1 MSYIKEIVQQYNTS
15 LVNGLTNS
23 EANQRLVKEGYNS
36 LKEEKKQTFI
46 LTLLKQFND
55 PTIYLLL
62 IAVALSLFLK
72 EFIDAIIIIVV
83 LIINSF
89 VGAIQEYKA
98 EKALDSLKKLS
109 SPHAGVIRESK
120 LYKVLA
126 SEIVLGDIIYLQEGD
141 IVPSDILLFD
151 INNLEVDESL
161 LTGESL
167 PVRKKYIDKDLSS
180 LSLSLQDNMAFM
192 STRVIKG
199 NAKGIC
205 IKRGM
210 DSEVGKIANLI
221 DDNKI
226 KTPLQNR
233 LVSLSKFLG
242 VFTIIIVLLVLLY
255 SLVMKKNLIESLV
268 FAISLAV
275 AAIPEGLPAV
285 VTIVLSL
292 GVFKLVKVNALVRTL
307 PSVETLGSVDV
318 VCSDKTGTLT
328 KNKLSVE
335 AIFYNGKNVKDI
347 SSTILEQAFV
357 FNNNATLDQGDPLEM
372 ALNRYVDNYQEI
384 KKKCQRIKEIP
395 FSSEDKIMMVVCKID
410 NKRCLTSKGA
420 YEEIIKRCN
429 HIYINDN
436 IEILTLKHRQL
447 LELELEKMTSKALK
461 VIAFSYSFEEKEKE
475 QIFLGLV
482 GLIDPPREGILESVN
497 KLLSANIK
505 PVMITGDHIN
515 TAYTIGKEIGFCQS
529 KEECLDL
536 SLHSSLD
543 DIDIEKY
550 KVFAR
555 VNPLHKVKIV
565 EHYQFHNH
573 VVAMTGDGV
582 NDSPAL
588 KKADV
593 GISMGLNGSDVSKVS
608 SDIILQDDNF
618 KTIERAIEEGRNVF
632 INIKKA
638 ILFLLSSNLGEVI
651 VILSFI
657 FLNLPSPLISI
668 HILWV
673 NLISDSFPALAL
685 GSDKKYDDIMKDK
698 PRSKNESLFANKGL
712 FITLF
717 YGVLIALL
725 TSLAYLYIPLNTLH
739 ELDIKIN
746 LDSLNAIL
754 SNQDILIKSRTMAF
768 CTLSISEVFHMIGM
782 SNIKASVIKI
792 FKNKNEVRDIAL
804 LLGGLLQYIVV
815 EFDIMNKLFSTSS
828 LELYQWGIVLLL
840 SISPLVIHELLV
852 KFYKRNL

>member
-1 MSYIKEIVQQYNTS
+1 M
-15 LVNGLTNS
+15 
-23 EANQRLVKEGYNS
+23 
-36 LKEEKKQTFI
+36 FI

-72 EFIDAIIIIVV
+72 EFIDAVIIIIV

-255 SLVMKKNLIESLV
+255 SLVMKKNLIESFV

-307 PSVETLGSVDV
+307 PSV
-318 VCSDKTGTLT
+318 
-328 KNKLSVE
+328 
-335 AIFYNGKNVKDI
+335 
-347 SSTILEQAFV
+347 
-357 FNNNATLDQGDPLEM
+357 
-372 ALNRYVDNYQEI
+372 
-384 KKKCQRIKEIP
+384 
-395 FSSEDKIMMVVCKID
+395 
-410 NKRCLTSKGA
+410 
-420 YEEIIKRCN
+420 
-429 HIYINDN
+429 
-436 IEILTLKHRQL
+436 
-447 LELELEKMTSKALK
+447 
-461 VIAFSYSFEEKEKE
+461 
-475 QIFLGLV
+475 
-482 GLIDPPREGILESVN
+482 
-497 KLLSANIK
+497 
-505 PVMITGDHIN
+505 
-515 TAYTIGKEIGFCQS
+515 
-529 KEECLDL
+529 
-536 SLHSSLD
+536 
-543 DIDIEKY
+543 
-550 KVFAR
+550 
-555 VNPLHKVKIV
+555 
-565 EHYQFHNH
+565 
-573 VVAMTGDGV
+573 
-582 NDSPAL
+582 
-588 KKADV
+588 
-593 GISMGLNGSDVSKVS
+593 
-608 SDIILQDDNF
+608 
-618 KTIERAIEEGRNVF
+618 
-632 INIKKA
+632 
-638 ILFLLSSNLGEVI
+638 
-651 VILSFI
+651 
-657 FLNLPSPLISI
+657 
-668 HILWV
+668 
-673 NLISDSFPALAL
+673 
-685 GSDKKYDDIMKDK
+685 
-698 PRSKNESLFANKGL
+698 
-712 FITLF
+712 
-717 YGVLIALL
+717 
-725 TSLAYLYIPLNTLH
+725 
-739 ELDIKIN
+739 
-746 LDSLNAIL
+746 
-754 SNQDILIKSRTMAF
+754 
-768 CTLSISEVFHMIGM
+768 
-782 SNIKASVIKI
+782 
-792 FKNKNEVRDIAL
+792 
-804 LLGGLLQYIVV
+804 
-815 EFDIMNKLFSTSS
+815 
-828 LELYQWGIVLLL
+828 
-840 SISPLVIHELLV
+840 
-852 KFYKRNL
+852 